1 MQSKKQKLPPSSN
14 GGDVNIE
21 GHEHNRNHWKFGI
34 AESLIV
40 ERDEVTRAAKVRTGK
55 STLEIAIQQ
64 LYPLELRCDAKLE
77 DQRYYKAKENKQNEC
92 ICAIV
97 NKNPI

>member
-1 MQSKKQKLPPSSN
+1 MQSKKQKLPPASN

-40 ERDEVTRAAKVRTGK
+40 ERDEVTRAAKVRTDWKINFGN
-55 STLEIAIQQ
+55 SNTAVIPIRATL
-64 LYPLELRCDAKLE
+64 
-77 DQRYYKAKENKQNEC
+77 
-92 ICAIV
+92 
-97 NKNPI
+97 